1 MESKISR
8 QILFW
13 IFVWFTVLGIVI
25 ACLGHLEL
33 GVEKSMLLKWLGATS
48 DDSAR
53 ALQIEQLYWGILAVV
68 LAITGLFLWLSL
80 HISVK
85 KVLSG
90 AEGTA
95 APGTIEKQQKK
106 ATVPKAKEKKTSV
119 QDDQRRALHLLSL
132 LQREGRLVDFLE
144 EDLKSYDDA
153 QIGAAVRSIQE
164 SCQKS
169 LNEYLSL
176 KAVMDQEEGEDVT
189 IEAGFDANAIKL
201 TGNVTGEPPF
211 KGVLQHR
218 GWQISKFTLPA
229 LSGSQNPKIIAPA
242 EIEIR

>member
-8 QILFW
+8 QILLW

-33 GVEKSMLLKWLGATS
+33 GAGQSMLLTWLGAAT

-53 ALQIEQLYWGILAVV
+53 ALHLEQLYWGILAVI

-80 HISVK
+80 HVSVK
-85 KVLSG
+85 KRLSG
-90 AEGTA
+90 YEEPTA
-95 APGTIEKQQKK
+95 PATNQKQHKK
-106 ATVPKAKEKKTSV
+106 ASAPKATEKKANV

-144 EDLKSYDDA
+144 EDLTPYDDA

-189 IEAGFDANAIKL
+189 IEAGFDAHAIKL

-218 GWQISKFTLPA
+218 GWQISKYSLPA

-242 EIEIR
+242 EVEIS

>member
-8 QILFW
+8 QILLW
-13 IFVWFTVLGIVI
+13 IFVWFTILGIVI

-48 DDSAR
+48 NDSAR
-53 ALQIEQLYWGILAVV
+53 ALHIEQLYWGILAVV

-80 HISVK
+80 HVSVK
-85 KVLSG
+85 KLLSG
-90 AEGTA
+90 YEEPA

-106 ATVPKAKEKKTSV
+106 APAPKAQEKKTSV

-144 EDLKSYDDA
+144 EDLKLYDDG

-176 KAVMDQEEGEDVT
+176 KAVMDEEEGEDVT

-218 GWQISKFTLPA
+218 GWQISKFSLPA
-229 LSGSQNPKIIAPA
+229 LSGSQNSKIIAPA
-242 EIEIR
+242 EVEIG